1 MATVTADTAVHMD
14 RMVEVSVIR
23 QAVDLHP
30 RDRLACLPAIAH
42 CGQTGTV
49 GQDLTLAMAIDT
61 GLGGRQVRVT
71 CNLYEAM
78 AIATIHP
85 ELLHM
90 QGMGEGHR
98 LVGLVADAG
107 VLRREIVPDPK
118 SDGSTDYQAA
128 DKQLERK
135 PIGPSGKEIRH
146 SGVRET
152 PGWRNSQA

>member
-1 MATVTADTAVHMD
+1 MAAVAADPTVHVD
-14 RMVEVSVIR
+14 RMVEVGVIR
-23 QAVDLHP
+23 QAVNLHP
-30 RDRLACLPAIAH
+30 WDRLACLPAVAH
-42 CGQTGTV
+42 GGQTGTV
-49 GQDLTLAMAIDT
+49 RQDLALAVAVDA

-71 CNLYEAM
+71 GYLYEAM
-78 AIATIHP
+78 AIATVHP
-85 ELLHM
+85 ELLHV
-90 QGMGEGHR
+90 QGVGEGHR

-107 VLRREIVPDPK
+107 VFRREVVPDPE
-118 SDGSTDYQAA
+118 SDGSTDHQAA

>member
-1 MATVTADTAVHMD
+1 MATVTAHTAVHMD

-30 RDRLACLPAIAH
+30 RDRLACLPAVAH

-71 CNLYEAM
+71 CYLYEAM
-78 AIATIHP
+78 AIATIHS

-90 QGMGEGHR
+90 EGVGKGDR
-98 LVGLVADAG
+98 LVGLIPHAG
-107 VLRREIVPDPK
+107 IFRGEIIPD
-118 SDGSTDYQAA
+118 SQRDGGTHD
-128 DKQLERK
+128 
-135 PIGPSGKEIRH
+135 
-146 SGVRET
+146 
-152 PGWRNSQA
+152 